1 MGLPQEKKVTGVDM
15 VKAMARYIWPED
27 NPQIKKTV
35 LTSLIILV
43 SAKVLNTGVPFIF
56 RCLHGYHLS
65 HSK

>member
-1 MGLPQEKKVTGVDM
+1 MDM

-35 LTSLIILV
+35 LTSLVILV